1 MYIYII
7 YIWKNK
13 KIKYSLVNFLIII
26 YNLDV
31 LIYNIV
37 KFFSIYGIYIFM
49 GEQRK
54 KIIFV

>member
-7 YIWKNK
+7 HMKKQKNK
-13 KIKYSLVNFLIII
+13 IFACQFLN